1 VLASAYLPREVV
13 PGVTGGRQ
21 MRGGE
26 VKPGTAGEKTLLV
39 NGDPVDGG
47 RMDHTVPFIFSGYSG
62 HRHTLPAASMPRT

>member
-1 VLASAYLPREVV
+1 
-13 PGVTGGRQ
+13 
-21 MRGGE
+21 M
-26 VKPGTAGEKTLLV
+26 TLLV